1 VLGGKMESL
10 WLDLRYG
17 LRMLVRN
24 PSFTIISAGVLAL
37 GIAAST
43 AIFSVVNSVLL
54 RPLPYAEPDRLLLVQ
69 ESLPKLY
76 LRTGAVSGAEYWD
89 YKEGNQVF
97 SNIGCYTTQSFN
109 LTGRGEATR
118 IHAARMS
125 PSLISMLGVA
135 PKIGRAFTEDE
146 DNPGVNAV
154 VLLSERLW
162 RTRFGSDNA
171 IEGKSL
177 KLDEKPYTVIGV
189 MPARFQFPSTD
200 NTFSESVDLWV
211 PMAMTDEER
220 KGRANSFDFSVLGR
234 LKPGVSIEQARTD
247 IQSVAERMQQQYPNV
262 YRGNIEI
269 VASVIGL
276 EEEMVQPV
284 RTVLLVLFGAVG
296 LVLLVGCA
304 NVANLLLARS
314 QTRMKEI
321 AIRTAIG
328 ASSRRLVRQL
338 LTESVLLAILGGGLG
353 LLLASWAV
361 DLIVKFGPDNLPR
374 LQEVN
379 LDTWVLFFTLAV
391 SVLTGVI
398 FGLAPAIQSSR
409 VDLNATLKE
418 SGGRGS
424 GGLASKHMRG
434 VLIVFETASAS
445 VLLIAAG
452 LLIYSFVQLLRVP
465 PGFNP
470 EGAVIARTSMPAER
484 YPKIELGKAMYKR
497 ALNEIGSLPGVE
509 SVSVASNLPLADDW
523 TIGFRIEGEDQSTY
537 HSSGNTWVSNDY
549 FRAMGIQF
557 LSGRTFND
565 DDREG
570 GMPVLVINQ
579 TFARRF
585 WPGEDPLGKRIRW
598 GGWGVE
604 WLTVIGVVADVRA
617 SSLEKEPAPSSYM
630 PIFQIPRTRRNV
642 VFIARTSGDA
652 NALISSIRARLHSVD
667 EELPVYD
674 VRTMTSVIGES
685 VAQRR
690 FAMLLISIFAG
701 VALLLASVGLYAV
714 MSNLVAQRTREIGI
728 RIALGARR
736 FDVVSLV
743 LRQGA
748 LLTLLGI
755 ALGLLGSIA
764 LTRTMKS
771 LLFGVSPTEPI
782 VFIVIPLLLATVALV
797 ACLVPARRA
806 TKVDPMTALRYE

>member
-1 VLGGKMESL
+1 MESI

-17 LRMLVRN
+17 LRMLARN

-43 AIFSVVNSVLL
+43 AIFSVVNAVLL
-54 RPLPYAEPDRLLLVQ
+54 RPLPFVEPDRLLLVQ

-76 LRTGAVSGAEYWD
+76 LRTGAVSGADYWD

-97 SNIGCYTTQSFN
+97 CNIGCYTTQSFN
-109 LTGRGEATR
+109 LTGQGEATR

-125 PSLISMLGVA
+125 PSLIPMLGVA
-135 PKIGRAFTEDE
+135 PRIGRSFTEDE
-146 DNPGVNAV
+146 DRPGANAV

-177 KLDEKPYTVIGV
+177 KLDERPCTIIGV
-189 MPARFQFPSTD
+189 MPAKFQFPSTD

-220 KGRANSFDFSVLGR
+220 NGRVNSFDFSVVGR
-234 LKPGVSIEQARTD
+234 LKPGVTIEQARAD
-247 IQSVAERMQQQYPNV
+247 IQSVAERIQQQYPNT
-262 YRGNIEI
+262 YKGNIEI
-269 VASVIGL
+269 VADVIGL
-276 EEEMVQPV
+276 EQEMVQPV
-284 RTVLLVLFGAVG
+284 RTILLVLFGAVG

-328 ASSRRLVRQL
+328 ASSRRIVRQL

-353 LLLASWAV
+353 LLLASWAA
-361 DLIVKFGPDNLPR
+361 DLIVKFGPDSLPR
-374 LQEVN
+374 LQEVT
-379 LDTWVLFFTLAV
+379 LDTRVLFFALAV
-391 SVLTGVI
+391 SILTGLI
-398 FGLAPAIQSSR
+398 FGLAPAIQCSH
-409 VDLNATLKE
+409 VDLNETLKE
-418 SGGRGS
+418 SGGRAS
-424 GGLASKHMRG
+424 GGLASKRMRG
-434 VLIVFETASAS
+434 ALIVFETASAI
-445 VLLIAAG
+445 VLLIGAG
-452 LLIYSFVQLLRVP
+452 LLIFSFVRLLRVP

-484 YPKIELGKAMYKR
+484 YPKVELGKAMYRR
-497 ALNEIGSLPGVE
+497 ALDQIGSLPGVE
-509 SVSVASNLPLADDW
+509 AVSVASNLPLADNW

-549 FRAMGIQF
+549 FRAMGIQL

-579 TFARRF
+579 TMARKF
-585 WPGEDPLGKRIRW
+585 WPGDDPLGKRIRW

-604 WLTVIGVVADVRA
+604 WLSVIGVVADVRA

-642 VFIARTSGDA
+642 VFVARTSGDA
-652 NALISSIRARLHSVD
+652 NALIPSIRERLRSVD

-674 VRTMTSVIGES
+674 VRTMNSVISES
-685 VAQRR
+685 VSQRR

-701 VALLLASVGLYAV
+701 VALMLASVGLYAV

-728 RIALGARR
+728 RIALGASRV
-736 FDVVSLV
+736 DVLNLV

-748 LLTLLGI
+748 LLTLMGI
-755 ALGLLGSIA
+755 VLGLLCSFA
-764 LTRTMKS
+764 LSRTIKS
-771 LLFGVSPTEPI
+771 LLFGVSATEPI
-782 VFIVIPLLLATVALV
+782 VFIIIPLVLAGVALS
-797 ACLVPARRA
+797 ACLVPARKA
-806 TKVDPMTALRYE
+806 TNVDPMVALRCE